1 MSTILGNPIVLGGG
15 AKLNIDFST
24 TQPSD
29 TSKLWVPLA
38 QKPSVVDIDICVP
51 YGDEFITND
60 GTALAEIGGRG
71 AVCEGA
77 LYVFGASTDA
87 IYYRA
92 ADGTF
97 LETGDTFDVKLQ
109 YPSVISVGN
118 SIYIVG
124 PNIYNG
130 YSYSDSTRIYKYV
143 PSSHTIT
150 RLSDLP
156 EATVQPAL
164 TRVGYKIYFFFGG
177 GSNYYGYIDT
187 TDDSVVPLGKDSTI
201 GPGSNHFI
209 GVAAGSFGKYAYI
222 LGGAS
227 GTLVHDKI
235 ARYDVETNTFKL
247 LSITLPE
254 EKYEMAYAQYG
265 QYLYMFGGI
274 LTTKSSNQVWQT
286 SILRFDCAN
295 EQIETLPE
303 TMVVGLT
310 YPFATTDG
318 NTILVSGTGK
328 KEMPIYKFTVK
339 SELAENKLMIQHDYY
354 AGEHRW
360 EAVNQKGVSLKI
372 YPINAY
378 IGNSQGL
385 ADETSAYLYDG
396 TSGTWKSLDGVSMT
410 ADMLAALATLGVT

>member
-1 MSTILGNPIVLGGG
+1 MSTILGNPITLGGGG
-15 AKLNIDFST
+15 AKLNIDFGT
-24 TQPSD
+24 TPPSD

-38 QKPSVVDIDICVP
+38 QKPSDVDIDICVP

-60 GTALAEIGGRG
+60 GTALAGIGGRG
-71 AVCEGA
+71 AVCEGV
-77 LYVFGASTDA
+77 LYVFGATTNA
-87 IYYRA
+87 IYYRT

-97 LETGDTFDVKLQ
+97 LETGDTFDVDMR
-109 YPSVISVGN
+109 YPSVIAVGN
-118 SIYIVG
+118 AIYIVAPLIRG
-124 PNIYNG
+124 
-130 YSYSDSTRIYKYV
+130 SASFSTTGVRVYKYV

-150 RLSDLP
+150 RLSDLA
-156 EATVQPAL
+156 EGSSNPAL
-164 TRVGYKIYFFFGG
+164 ARVGYKIYFFSGG
-177 GSNYYGYIDT
+177 GTSNYGYIDT
-187 TDDSVVPLGKDSTI
+187 TDDSVVSLGKSSIVGTT
-201 GPGSNHFI
+201 SAA
-209 GVAAGSFGKYAYI
+209 AAGSFGKYVYI

-227 GTLVHDKI
+227 GTVVFNKI
-235 ARYDVETNTFKL
+235 IRYDVETNTFEL

-254 EKYEMAYAQYG
+254 DKYEMAYAQYG
-265 QYLYMFGGI
+265 QYLYMFGGV
-274 LTTKSSNQVWQT
+274 LTTSSSNQVWQT
-286 SILRFDCAN
+286 SILRFDCVN
-295 EQIETLPE
+295 EQLETLSE

-354 AGEHRW
+354 AGERRW
-360 EAVNQKGVSLKI
+360 AVVNQKGVSLKV

-396 TSGTWKSLDGVSMT
+396 TSATWKSLDGVSMT
-410 ADMLAALATLGVT
+410 ADMLNALATLGVT